1 MTLDELLHSRCSCRQ
16 FTAGTLPL
24 AALASVLQAAYG
36 VARQEAYG
44 RLDFTTR
51 TVPSGGALYPL
62 ELTLICR
69 QVEGLASGVY
79 HYLPGLHALECV
91 KAVVVPAAFLTYLFM
106 GQSQLTQAPVLGVLS
121 AAFGRTMKKYGDR
134 GYRYIL
140 LEAGHVMQN
149 LNLACTSLGLG
160 SCNIGGFFDDELAG
174 LLGLPVAQEA
184 VLYAVAIGMPAAT
197 GRQQQRDL

>member
-1 MTLDELLHSRCSCRQ
+1 
-16 FTAGTLPL
+16 
-24 AALASVLQAAYG
+24 
-36 VARQEAYG
+36 
-44 RLDFTTR
+44 
-51 TVPSGGALYPL
+51 
-62 ELTLICR
+62 
-69 QVEGLASGVY
+69 
-79 HYLPGLHALECV
+79 
-91 KAVVVPAAFLTYLFM
+91 
-106 GQSQLTQAPVLGVLS
+106 
-121 AAFGRTMKKYGDR
+121 MKKYGDR